1 MEGSGHCTFGKIK
14 TGMQKFE
21 RISETIFNQIEKG
34 DFSLSGLPSERI
46 LSERLA
52 ANRLTVRKALVVLAE
67 KGIIQKLKNGRYDI
81 VPKSNG
87 NEKDLKVA
95 FLTSPTFYSGNI
107 HIWYEELQTYTN
119 KHNIFLRPFL
129 YLHWDDV
136 SISNILATFDGI
148 FIVSSEEEIPQDTLK
163 QLQSKTGVVMI
174 NNNID
179 RYHILSINL
188 FPGVFV
194 RHVLDRL
201 GHLGHK
207 SISCLHLESDRS
219 DVLQDRINQWK
230 YWGVLNDNDA
240 PLIKADINPFNE
252 GDAFLASQ
260 IKKGHFKDATAVF
273 CTTIHA
279 AIAMIRACKDN
290 GIDPEKDIAI
300 CTVDDEGIGMHSTPS
315 VSCFKKPDIQKILH
329 PVFNWIKAG
338 GDLQKWNGPLL
349 IEPVSLKFYK
359 GETFHPPGGTIRR
372 RVE

>member
-1 MEGSGHCTFGKIK
+1 
-14 TGMQKFE
+14 MQKFE
-21 RISETIFNQIEKG
+21 RISETIYNQIEKG

-46 LSERLA
+46 LAEGLA
-52 ANRLTVRKALVVLAE
+52 ANRLTVRKALVLLAE
-67 KGIIQKLKNGRYDI
+67 KGIIHKLKNGRYDI
-81 VPKSNG
+81 GPNSNG
-87 NEKDLKVA
+87 SVQDLKIA

-107 HIWYEELQTYTN
+107 HIWYEELQAYTA
-119 KHNIFLRPFL
+119 KHNLFLRPFL

-188 FPGVFV
+188 FPGGFV

-201 GHLGHK
+201 GQLGHK
-207 SISCLHLESDRS
+207 SISCLHLEADRS
-219 DVLQDRINQWK
+219 DVLMDRINQWK
-230 YWGVLNDNDA
+230 YWGVLNENEA

-252 GDAFLASQ
+252 GDTFLASQ

-329 PVFNWIKAG
+329 PVFNWIKTG
-338 GDLQKWNGPLL
+338 GNIQDWNGPLL

-359 GETFHPPGGTIRR
+359 GETFHPPGKTIRR
-372 RVE
+372 RLK